1 MNPEVHGNFFKTR
14 LVIPFLDPKPLRG
27 CDGIFFGFFLM
38 IRNLLEDVMCFFLFL
53 FFSYAALYCYLSHD
67 KFVHLALTRHV
78 GRFLHMANVET
89 WMGEE

>member
-1 MNPEVHGNFFKTR
+1 MVFF
-14 LVIPFLDPKPLRG
+14 LVLLDDPKPLRR
-27 CDGIFFGFFLM
+27 CD
-38 IRNLLEDVMCFFLFL
+38 VFFLFL
-53 FFSYAALYCYLSHD
+53 FFGYAALSCYLSHD